1 MLVAMAV
8 LGLTTYALLLSQP
21 HLLTSLAQSDPGP
34 AFQESPHTC
43 THADKESVWSQ
54 LPHCEPRNTLVEV
67 PLPTDHPNVLNV
79 SKATIQMDY
88 INPYYLTSVPGCA
101 EARGACPVCRHVPH
115 LWWSVQAVHGGQRGG
130 DQRAGDVRDCR
141 DLGPGRH
148 QGGGGLLRPKHGGP
162 HCLLLWLPGA
172 RMLTTTGQATK
183 PSSLRGFF

>member
-43 THADKESVWSQ
+43 SHADKESVWSQ

-79 SKATIQMDY
+79 CKASIQMVY
-88 INPYYLTSVPGCA
+88 INQPLSPNLCPRLCRSTLSLPG
-101 EARGACPVCRHVPH
+101 
-115 LWWSVQAVHGGQRGG
+115 VQA
-130 DQRAGDVRDCR
+130 RATPLVVSTSGAW
-141 DLGPGRH
+141 
-148 QGGGGLLRPKHGGP
+148 RPA
-162 HCLLLWLPGA
+162 W
-172 RMLTTTGQATK
+172 R
-183 PSSLRGFF
+183 

>member
-79 SKATIQMDY
+79 SNATIQKYSYTYHY
-88 INPYYLTSVPGCA
+88 ITS
-101 EARGACPVCRHVPH
+101 
-115 LWWSVQAVHGGQRGG
+115 L
-130 DQRAGDVRDCR
+130 
-141 DLGPGRH
+141 
-148 QGGGGLLRPKHGGP
+148 K
-162 HCLLLWLPGA
+162 
-172 RMLTTTGQATK
+172 
-183 PSSLRGFF
+183 SLRLRKLLD